1 MFSCCRL
8 PPFPQPEPLSATRTP
23 QSRLNGWEALW
34 KTVAVLLPSS
44 APTSVS
50 KAQHSDVYIEF
61 WTSIFFFLNMTMA
74 ASAIVP
80 HIKCRP
86 FEPRALFKTFPRIW
100 QSASNTQNTLRHC
113 IWMVIW
119 NVPPRLSWRCAAC
132 VTSIVMLVCD
142 VSLRWWTARWTSS
155 RQLIRWWADCAP
167 AWWRSAS
174 TWRSRAP
181 TLVSVAEM
189 FNGVSRD
196 TLSGERKLNGLT
208 HQITHGGE

>member
-1 MFSCCRL
+1 MDEKHSEKLWLCSSRALL
-8 PPFPQPEPLSATRTP
+8 PPLCPRLST
-23 QSRLNGWEALW
+23 QMSILNSEQ
-34 KTVAVLLPSS
+34 V
-44 APTSVS
+44 
-50 KAQHSDVYIEF
+50 F
-61 WTSIFFFLNMTMA
+61 FFFLNMTMA